1 MTKGK
6 KEKVTDK
13 AVVQEKKTS
22 EATELLSFDKYIE
35 KHKPHYGL
43 VASFKHEASKT
54 ENGLA
59 DRTEDKWKL
68 AFEAQSKKTYN

>member
-1 MTKGK
+1 MATRKTTKA
-6 KEKVTDK
+6 TTK
-13 AVVQEKKTS
+13 ADQPEVKASKTVS
-22 EATELLSFDKYIE
+22 LDEYIK

-59 DRTEDKWKL
+59 DRTEAEWKDG
-68 AFEAQSKKTYN
+68 FEAQSKKTY